1 MAATASAARPS
12 AGLRQRAGAFWRWWT
27 GELVQ
32 LVPER
37 FAIFGRTEGAP
48 VVTVRDG
55 EAGVTDAKG
64 SIVARAKIGS
74 LDDAGRKAAA
84 RSLLEGAGE
93 LRGRARALL
102 GSDEALVRRVSMPA
116 ATEENLR
123 QVLEFEMDRLTPF
136 KADEVYFDYRVVSRD
151 AAAGQL
157 HLQLAV
163 ARREVVDARVRE
175 LKDLGINVQGVAIR
189 EGAAHAG
196 APFDLLPSEQ
206 RGERESS
213 RERLVQRIAIG
224 VVLLLLFGAL
234 VYPVY
239 RKRET
244 FIALNPLVNEARKKA
259 EDTNAIA
266 GELERQ
272 VADYNLLL
280 ARKHGAPPAL
290 ALVEELTRLLPDNTW
305 VQQFDVKNVGKVRE
319 VQISGETASSSKLI
333 EILEGSTL
341 LQNAA
346 FRGTVTRGQTQGTER
361 FLIAAEVRPRPQPET
376 KSVLEA
382 MSVVPNAPVKLKPAA
397 VPAQA
402 APTAPSASA
411 PPSASAATASQPAAG
426 PPQPAAPPAPKAGWP
441 KK

>member
-37 FAIFGRTEGAP
+37 FAVFGRAEGAP
-48 VVTVRDG
+48 IVTVRDG
-55 EAGVTDAKG
+55 EAAVMDARG
-64 SIVARAKIGS
+64 SMVARAKIGS
-74 LDDAGRKAAA
+74 LDEAGRKAAA

-93 LRGRARALL
+93 LRGGARAML
-102 GSDEALVRRVSMPA
+102 GPDEALVRRASMPA

-136 KADEVYFDYRVVSRD
+136 KADEVYFDYRVASRD
-151 AAAGQL
+151 AAAGQV

-189 EGAAHAG
+189 GDAPHGG

-224 VVLLLLFGAL
+224 VVLLLLFVAL

-259 EDTNAIA
+259 ADTNAIA
-266 GELERQ
+266 SELERQ
-272 VADYNLLL
+272 VADYNFLL

-290 ALVEELTRLLPDNTW
+290 ALVEELSRLLPDSTW
-305 VQQFDVKNVGKVRE
+305 VQQFDVKNVGKMRE

-376 KSVLEA
+376 KSVLDA
-382 MSVVPNAPVKLKPAA
+382 MSGVPDAPVKLKPAA
-397 VPAQA
+397 APPQAQG
-402 APTAPSASA
+402 APTAPSVSA
-411 PPSASAATASQPAAG
+411 PPSMPAAGASQPAI
-426 PPQPAAPPAPKAGWP
+426 PPAPAKASGP